1 MGLIILSG
9 LPNSTSVHQE
19 MDALYG
25 PFKSAIY
32 ACGESILIEKIKDR
46 GMRRATGGAAQGASS
61 ILSLGFDDL
70 ATIVN
75 GNENDELSMKPFD
88 KSFTEEK
95 ILKAWTKIGFVLFTR
110 HELGQANVNE
120 DLENL
125 QVSYSEVVALA
136 EKVGINPGIF
146 DSEIPV
152 AQHLNRAI
160 DEDEQEVRKLLVAE
174 RGGLTACSM
183 WKHCGTRIGNSR
195 LALRAQR
202 ELIAIDEAKNSL
214 VTQNRLGRQT
224 KLLENAQHALAKY
237 RTQGSSTLT
246 NKDWGDIVRW
256 VLPEAKVPGLMRDLK
271 NRDTIIA
278 KLATLERD
286 WTTYIPS
293 PPSIEMS
300 TPILTI
306 DLVMLR
312 VFGLKYSIMLYD
324 NVTFFTACIVV
335 KIYFAHVSC

>member
-1 MGLIILSG
+1 MLKVDSGPGRIVASLDSISKRAAYFEMGLIILSG
-9 LPNSTSVHQE
+9 LPNSTSVQQE

-25 PFKSAIY
+25 PFKSATY
-32 ACGESILIEKIKDR
+32 ARGESILMEKIKVR
-46 GMRRATGGAAQGASS
+46 GRLRATGIATGASS

-75 GNENDELSMKPFD
+75 GNESDELSMRPFD
-88 KSFTEEK
+88 KSFTKEK
-95 ILKAWTKIGFVLFTR
+95 ILKAWTKIGFVPFTRNCVFDKKVR
-110 HELGQANVNE
+110 HELGQVNVNE

-125 QVSYSEVVALA
+125 RVSYSEVVAMA

-152 AQHLNRAI
+152 AQRLNRAV
-160 DEDEQEVRKLLVAE
+160 DEDEQVRRLVAE
-174 RGGLTACSM
+174 RGAFSAGAL
-183 WKHCGTRIGNSR
+183 WNHCGTRVGNSR
-195 LALRAQR
+195 VALRAQR
-202 ELIAIDEAKNSL
+202 EQIAIDEAKTSL
-214 VTQNRLGRQT
+214 VTRNRLGRQT

-271 NRDTIIA
+271 NRDAIIA

-293 PPSIEMS
+293 P
-300 TPILTI
+300 TPI
-306 DLVMLR
+306 
-312 VFGLKYSIMLYD
+312 
-324 NVTFFTACIVV
+324 
-335 KIYFAHVSC
+335 